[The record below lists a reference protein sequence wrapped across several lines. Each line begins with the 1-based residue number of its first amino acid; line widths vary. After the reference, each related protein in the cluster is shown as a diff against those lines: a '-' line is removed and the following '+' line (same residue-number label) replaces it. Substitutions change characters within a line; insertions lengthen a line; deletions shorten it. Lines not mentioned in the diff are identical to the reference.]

1 MTTRKIFKNAVQS
14 EKRISLLDL
23 SERRRQGIKRKNEST
38 DVSVYADAK
47 EDCAH
52 EREREASLSKGLRQA
67 DHPVLQRVCTKH
79 LKNNVPLKP
88 KQFDRLKRQKK
99 NVRTLAKK
107 NTSSSLKEKRCIIRQ
122 RGGFLSTLILPA
134 IMAFGSILAG
144 HVFGSGAR
152 N

>member
-1 MTTRKIFKNAVQS
+1 MGENDRRAYLKDCD
-14 EKRISLLDL
+14 KRIIECF
-23 SERRRQGIKRKNEST
+23 SE
-38 DVSVYADAK
+38 
-47 EDCAH
+47 CA
-52 EREREASLSKGLRQA
+52 RNI
-67 DHPVLQRVCTKH
+67 